1 MIRSIDRSIEHA
13 VLYDID
19 NGKYRRIFAWSA
31 NDITNN
37 GSEQTRRTFRNY
49 INLSYRVYPYIYIYT
64 FLHVT
69 YCIYTCMY
77 RYSYIG
83 MYNAQW
89 CVLYV
94 HAYCNIGNIYMSS
107 YTHNLYQWNTC
118 AYNIRVKFTLD
129 ACAIFAIYRL
139 TAYFLE
145 RDYRYFYTSF
155 LSYTRHSVT
164 HEHAHCTRYATYI
177 ARMYEKT
184 LTNGDR

>member
-1 MIRSIDRSIEHA
+1 M
-13 VLYDID
+13 LYDID
-19 NGKYRRIFAWSA
+19 NGKYQRIFAWSA

-49 INLSYRVYPYIYIYT
+49 INLSYRMYPYIYT

-94 HAYCNIGNIYMSS
+94 HAYCNIGNIYIYIRTN

-129 ACAIFAIYRL
+129 ACAIFAIYQL

-145 RDYRYFYTSF
+145 RNYILFYLLYLLSFVHTSHISMHTVRGTWHI
-155 LSYTRHSVT
+155 LHVCMKKRLPMETDK
-164 HEHAHCTRYATYI
+164 YI
-177 ARMYEKT
+177 YIYV
-184 LTNGDR
+184 NINI

>member
-19 NGKYRRIFAWSA
+19 NGKYQRIFAWSA

-49 INLSYRVYPYIYIYT
+49 INLSYRVYPYIYIYFST
-64 FLHVT
+64 CYVL
-69 YCIYTCMY
+69 YIYMY
-77 RYSYIG
+77 VSLQLYR
-83 MYNAQW
+83 YNAQW